1 MPLQEEEKKVG
12 SNPETNKIR
21 SLKHVGSPTKSVKN
35 KSLPSNKFNTTTKI
49 RTSMYGS
56 ARYQRPVSS
65 TGQKGV
71 AAVKSTTSSKSVAAS
86 TTPERSQG
94 KKACST
100 PTSDEI
106 TLSDLTLD
114 ASCISK
120 RPGELDDTVTAA
132 PIMKIGPGSRSQINT
147 LRKKNNLAA
156 APKLKSASARKPG
169 GGTVVSNSVLK
180 EGLKTLQAAIV
191 QEDSDPDE
199 VTEEMMDK
207 MYTRYIQAK
216 YIEMKCR
223 EAKEKAEED
232 AKKQILTVF
241 FATEE
246 LRIERQKL
254 EERKLMK
261 SCLANMRKAFQFL
274 EDKLAPLMEKM
285 SPADERLDAMAKSM
299 EKVKHNLVVQG
310 IQLSDPVQA
319 ATQMEKLS
327 AMLVQFIED
336 AKSFK
341 DVLEEEEADGYLES
355 VSEDTIKLH
364 DDYARLVDLVGQ
376 CNKHIKMC
384 EVLAL
389 QEASLKISLG
399 QLEKLSADD

>member
-1 MPLQEEEKKVG
+1 MPLQEEEKKAG
-12 SNPETNKIR
+12 LNPETNKIR

-35 KSLPSNKFNTTTKI
+35 KSLPSNKFNSTTKN

-65 TGQKGV
+65 TGQRGV
-71 AAVKSTTSSKSVAAS
+71 VKSTTSSKPVAAS

-132 PIMKIGPGSRSQINT
+132 PILKIGPSSRSQINT
-147 LRKKNNLAA
+147 LRKKNNIAA

-180 EGLKTLQAAIV
+180 SGLKTLQAAII

-199 VTEEMMDK
+199 VTDEMMDK

-216 YIEMKCR
+216 YIEMKCK

-232 AKKQILTVF
+232 AKKQILSVF

-254 EERKLMK
+254 EERKLMR
-261 SCLANMRKAFQFL
+261 SCLDNMRKSFQFL
-274 EDKLAPLMEKM
+274 
-285 SPADERLDAMAKSM
+285 
-299 EKVKHNLVVQG
+299 
-310 IQLSDPVQA
+310 
-319 ATQMEKLS
+319 
-327 AMLVQFIED
+327 
-336 AKSFK
+336 
-341 DVLEEEEADGYLES
+341 
-355 VSEDTIKLH
+355 
-364 DDYARLVDLVGQ
+364 
-376 CNKHIKMC
+376 
-384 EVLAL
+384 
-389 QEASLKISLG
+389 
-399 QLEKLSADD
+399 

>member
-1 MPLQEEEKKVG
+1 M
-12 SNPETNKIR
+12 
-21 SLKHVGSPTKSVKN
+21 
-35 KSLPSNKFNTTTKI
+35 
-49 RTSMYGS
+49 SMYGS

-71 AAVKSTTSSKSVAAS
+71 VKSTTSSKPVAAS

-120 RPGELDDTVTAA
+120 RPVELDDTVTAA
-132 PIMKIGPGSRSQINT
+132 PIMKIGPSSRSQINT
-147 LRKKNNLAA
+147 LRKKNNNIAA
-156 APKLKSASARKPG
+156 APKLKSARKPG

-180 EGLKTLQAAIV
+180 SGLKTLQAAII

-199 VTEEMMDK
+199 VTDEMMDK

-216 YIEMKCR
+216 YIEMKCK

-232 AKKQILTVF
+232 AKKQILSVF

-246 LRIERQKL
+246 LRIQHQKL
-254 EERKLMK
+254 EEKKIMK
-261 SCLANMRKAFQFL
+261 SCLHNMRKSFQFL

-310 IQLSDPVQA
+310 IEISDQAQA
-319 ATQMEKLS
+319 ATQIEKLS
-327 AMLVQFIED
+327 SMLLQFIED

-389 QEASLKISLG
+389 QEASLKISF
-399 QLEKLSADD
+399 